1 MSQNL
6 LLIALLCL
14 VAGLSALGTARMIA
28 WAHRRNMLDLPNHRS
43 SHTRP
48 TARGGGVA
56 LVVAFYA
63 GALACWALGLLDTRT
78 MTLLCCGLP
87 IALVGYI
94 DDARSLSA
102 RTRLIVHAAAAAAA
116 LYLLWPLPALD
127 IAGMTLPTWLR
138 AVLMLLGLV
147 WLTNLYNF
155 MDGIDGIAAGQAV
168 AAGILWGWLAPTSVG
183 VPAMLF
189 AAAAAGFLVYNR
201 PPARIFMGD
210 AGSGFCGFIAGA
222 LVLQQAAA
230 TDTSPLLW
238 LIPLSLFFCDATVT
252 LLTRVLRGQRA
263 SEAHR
268 SHAYQRLSRRAGRHG
283 PVSLGYFLVTLLLLG
298 GLFAWAGQEPAGRAG
313 WTFLAAAV
321 APALLAAWLGAGRD
335 DDAGPPVH

>member
-14 VAGLSALGTARMIA
+14 VPGWSALGPARMTA
-28 WAHRRNMLDLPNHRS
+28 WAHWRNMLDLPNHRS

-87 IALVGYI
+87 IALVGYV

-155 MDGIDGIAAGQAV
+155 MDGIDGIEIG
-168 AAGILWGWLAPTSVG
+168 
-183 VPAMLF
+183 
-189 AAAAAGFLVYNR
+189 
-201 PPARIFMGD
+201 
-210 AGSGFCGFIAGA
+210 
-222 LVLQQAAA
+222 
-230 TDTSPLLW
+230 
-238 LIPLSLFFCDATVT
+238 
-252 LLTRVLRGQRA
+252 
-263 SEAHR
+263 
-268 SHAYQRLSRRAGRHG
+268 
-283 PVSLGYFLVTLLLLG
+283 
-298 GLFAWAGQEPAGRAG
+298 
-313 WTFLAAAV
+313 
-321 APALLAAWLGAGRD
+321 
-335 DDAGPPVH
+335 